1 MEKFNQAPV
10 PDKDETE
17 VTKDS
22 ITSIGVTE
30 TPDKG
35 DMSEEFEASHGAFIN
50 DVSSSLES
58 APKSASEKIA
68 RLREQE
74 ASATEQLNSEFW
86 PDELDDASIF
96 RTRELLRDS
105 VHANGIEADEDGS
118 DISPRVKEAIEMN
131 HQVNSIDAQIDV
143 LYNESPDL
151 VENRIKE
158 ILSTHFT
165 PDKLAVAQSEGLLW
179 RDHDVHQNTI
189 PLYNKELQSLLS
201 KFEKHQGYNRSAD
214 KDTPDTWSPKYDF
227 VEEHVAQL
235 IQERADEVARYEAL
249 SPEEKE
255 RYPDKQTVREKL
267 SYQDADL
274 PSEQLETMLRDAEDR
289 ETAEKYAHHLNQ
301 LPKEEIDRVLPS
313 IKRQTKKVLDTLGI
327 PISPYGTS
335 DSWAYW
341 DLGKQQYYYEQ
352 NKDSEHEEG
361 DPYRHYAPALEKVD
375 EISERHIGWE
385 FYHASSD
392 VQEDVLASITDRD
405 TLQIVY
411 DCLQNEPKAD
421 GQIRSYQ
428 YARLGAAL
436 RYDALS
442 KY

>member
-1 MEKFNQAPV
+1 MNKLANLRGEAGVEFRDIDRAYYKIYGEHIYKN
-10 PDKDETE
+10 
-17 VTKDS
+17 S
-22 ITSIGVTE
+22 IYEPQPYGFSN
-30 TPDKG
+30 PLF
-35 DMSEEFEASHGAFIN
+35 EEE
-50 DVSSSLES
+50 VSSMIE
-58 APKSASEKIA
+58 E
-68 RLREQE
+68 RREDID
-74 ASATEQLNSEFW
+74 NF
-86 PDELDDASIF
+86 DRDASQQ
-96 RTRELLRDS
+96 E
-105 VHANGIEADEDGS
+105 
-118 DISPRVKEAIEMN
+118 
-131 HQVNSIDAQIDV
+131 
-143 LYNESPDL
+143 
-151 VENRIKE
+151 
-158 ILSTHFT
+158 
-165 PDKLAVAQSEGLLW
+165 QSE
-179 RDHDVHQNTI
+179 
-189 PLYNKELQSLLS
+189 
-201 KFEKHQGYNRSAD
+201 
-214 KDTPDTWSPKYDF
+214 DF
-227 VEEHVAQL
+227 
-235 IQERADEVARYEAL
+235 
-249 SPEEKE
+249 
-255 RYPDKQTVREKL
+255 DKQTVREKL

-313 IKRQTKKVLDTLGI
+313 IKGQTKKVLNTLGI

>member
-10 PDKDETE
+10 PDKDE
-17 VTKDS
+17 
-22 ITSIGVTE
+22 I
-30 TPDKG
+30 
-35 DMSEEFEASHGAFIN
+35 SEEFEASPQEFMN
-50 DVSSSLES
+50 DVSSSPES
-58 APKSASEKIA
+58 TPESPNQEML
-68 RLREQE
+68 RLQQR
-74 ASATEQLNSEFW
+74 
-86 PDELDDASIF
+86 
-96 RTRELLRDS
+96 
-105 VHANGIEADEDGS
+105 
-118 DISPRVKEAIEMN
+118 KEAISSRLYEEFSYRELEEVDRVQNTRLAHRLFQASMEHHSGETPN
-131 HQVNSIDAQIDV
+131 VEPEEIPPRTRAALDMYDQMQDIDTAIDQ
-143 LYNESPDL
+143 LFNEEPAL
-151 VENRIKE
+151 VEQRLHALIAENAGPEELLKAREGTEHTGYAEVTRK
-158 ILSTHFT
+158 LSDNPEFRF
-165 PDKLAVAQSEGLLW
+165 L
-179 RDHDVHQNTI
+179 I
-189 PLYNKELQSLLS
+189 S
-201 KFEKHQGYNRSAD
+201 KFEVHRGYD
-214 KDTPDTWSPKYDF
+214 KTKDRDTPETWSPKYDF
-227 VEEHVAQL
+227 VDACVLQLAQEKNEEINAFETL
-235 IQERADEVARYEAL
+235 SNEER
-249 SPEEKE
+249 K

-313 IKRQTKKVLDTLGI
+313 IKGQTKKVLDTLGI